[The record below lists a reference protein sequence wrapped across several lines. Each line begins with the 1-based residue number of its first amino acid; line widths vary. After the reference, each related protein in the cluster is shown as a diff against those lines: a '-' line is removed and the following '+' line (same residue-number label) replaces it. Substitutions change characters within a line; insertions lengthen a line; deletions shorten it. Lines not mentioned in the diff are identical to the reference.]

1 LQKQKST
8 DPGTSACRA
17 LRTSRPKTSNSF
29 VRSKIV
35 LPKTAGLARPLEPA
49 ANGKVRALLN
59 IRCLRCKLLCG
70 RCNTRAG
77 DKVRFQVS
85 DIFLPSPGGVLPS
98 TPEETELEGTIVDF
112 SDSGLRSRFFAVIE
126 VVRIQSLIVPVD
138 KLEVIKA
145 ATIKGET

>member
-1 LQKQKST
+1 M
-8 DPGTSACRA
+8 
-17 LRTSRPKTSNSF
+17 
-29 VRSKIV
+29 
-35 LPKTAGLARPLEPA
+35 
-49 ANGKVRALLN
+49 
-59 IRCLRCKLLCG
+59 
-70 RCNTRAG
+70 
-77 DKVRFQVS
+77 RFQVS

-126 VVRIQSLIVPVD
+126 VVRIQLLIVPVD